1 MQESMLLLV
10 HLLELHLPKII
21 SLVVI
26 LRLLICWGCLKVA
39 ARGRRS
45 RHVLHKIHR
54 LSVVLNYVLGLG
66 RVLQWRRILL
76 LLLLIWSSWVEGFR
90 LAAESVERIHLVYV
104 PLVTKANLVGYIHH
118 FVFNCLSLGWLLLLA
133 KVEKPRLVLKLLLK
147 IDLIHKVSQAMNL
160 NLLYLVSVFSDFLIL
175 IHILQLKLTLDI
187 ELESLNQVFVGAF
200 QRLLCFCCLFT
211 LLFLE
216 ELALVLVQLV
226 FDLVL
231 NVIEI
236 QGRDAMIRVL
246 SNLNLNF
253 FFRT

>member
-1 MQESMLLLV
+1 
-10 HLLELHLPKII
+10 
-21 SLVVI
+21 
-26 LRLLICWGCLKVA
+26 
-39 ARGRRS
+39 
-45 RHVLHKIHR
+45 
-54 LSVVLNYVLGLG
+54 
-66 RVLQWRRILL
+66 
-76 LLLLIWSSWVEGFR
+76 
-90 LAAESVERIHLVYV
+90 
-104 PLVTKANLVGYIHH
+104 
-118 FVFNCLSLGWLLLLA
+118 
-133 KVEKPRLVLKLLLK
+133 
-147 IDLIHKVSQAMNL
+147 MNL

-200 QRLLCFCCLFT
+200 QRLLCFYCLFT

-236 QGRDAMIRVL
+236 QGRYAMIRVL